1 MIAARR
7 RLRLLLGGLVLLL
20 AAALAGIGLLQA
32 RQIGLLNATV
42 RYQDDYLV
50 WSLLQLEVEYLKLKA
65 QLGELL
71 LQPDADHA
79 ESAAQR
85 YEIFISRLGLV
96 EGEHATQVLAAQP
109 GYRETLQRCRDFVRW
124 ADTLPLDG
132 NQLLRDPQ
140 IAQQALQ
147 RMSALAEPIREL
159 SLTASHH
166 VAAQVTERNQL
177 IRDQSRLSLW
187 LTGLMLALA
196 LAFIIIVVR
205 QFRSLRRHS
214 REQEALAHRLS
225 EAQQAAE
232 AGSRA
237 KSAFLANMSHE
248 LRTPM
253 HGLLGMLS
261 LLKGEPLSKTQ
272 QEQLH
277 AANDSAKHLLSLL
290 DDILD
295 LSKMEAGA
303 LSIHPEPLRL
313 SRLLHELEE
322 LLRPQA
328 LAKGLTLNLRLDPEL
343 PAWVQADPTRLRQIL
358 LNLLSNAIK
367 FTEAGRVSL
376 SVRRLGAPEAGVCFE
391 ISDTGIGMTPE
402 TLARLFQ
409 RFSQGDD
416 SSSRRFGGT
425 GLGLEIS
432 RSLARAM
439 GGDIEVESS
448 AGRGSQFRVRLPL
461 PACEAGPEAELP
473 LRLAASARAE
483 HSLRVLVS
491 EDHPTNRS
499 FLEAA
504 LQRLGHRAVFCHNG
518 QQALERL
525 QTEDFDLVLLDL
537 HTPVMDG
544 FEACRRMRQ
553 LPGAKGRIKI
563 LALSADAFE
572 ASRRQALEAG
582 MDAFLSKPIGIDAL
596 GEQLARHVS
605 AAPRPDGLPRAA
617 LPPQGNFDEA
627 LFMELRRNLPMSKVR
642 ELYRSFIASLDESR
656 AALDAALA
664 TTDIEGIKNTAHAL
678 KGASSS
684 LGLLAVSDAARQLEA
699 SARQHADGR
708 TLRDRAAVLQAA
720 LGESRLLC
728 AERGLS

>member
-1 MIAARR
+1 MNAARR

-20 AAALAGIGLLQA
+20 AAALGSIGLLQA
-32 RQIGLLNATV
+32 RQISLLNATV

-71 LQPDADHA
+71 LLPNAAHA

-85 YEIFISRLGLV
+85 YEIFVSRLGLV
-96 EGEHATQVLAAQP
+96 EGEHAAQVLATEP
-109 GYRETLQRCRDFVRW
+109 GYRETLQRCRAFVRW
-124 ADTLPLDG
+124 ADALPLDG
-132 NQLLRDPQ
+132 ERLLGDRR
-140 IAQQALQ
+140 IAQEALQ
-147 RMSALAEPIREL
+147 RMAELADPIREL

-177 IRDQSRLSLW
+177 VRDQSRLSLW

-196 LAFIIIVVR
+196 LAFIVIVVR
-205 QFRSLRRHS
+205 QFRSLQRHS
-214 REQEALAHRLS
+214 RAQEALARRLS

-261 LLKGEPLSKTQ
+261 LLKGEPLSPTQ
-272 QEQLH
+272 REQLI
-277 AANDSAKHLLSLL
+277 AANDSARHLLSLL

-295 LSKMEAGA
+295 LSKMEASA
-303 LSIHPEPLRL
+303 LSIQPEPLRL

-328 LAKGLTLNLRLDPEL
+328 LAKGLALSLRLDPEL
-343 PAWVQADPTRLRQIL
+343 PAWVSADPTRLRQIL

-376 SVRRLGAPEAGVCFE
+376 SVRALGAPDAGICFE

-402 TLARLFQ
+402 TLSRLFQ
-409 RFSQGDD
+409 RFSQGDA

-448 AGRGSQFRVRLPL
+448 AGRGSLFRVRLPL
-461 PACEAGPEAELP
+461 TACEAGAQAELP
-473 LRLAASARAE
+473 LRLSVGARADR
-483 HSLRVLVS
+483 SLRVLVS

-518 QQALERL
+518 LQALERL
-525 QTEDFDLVLLDL
+525 QADDFDLVLLDL

-544 FEACRRMRQ
+544 YEACRRMRQ
-553 LPGAKGRIKI
+553 LPGAKGRVKI

-605 AAPRPDGLPRAA
+605 GTPAQDGRTAA
-617 LPPQGNFDEA
+617 LTPPAAFDEA
-627 LFMELRRNLPMSKVR
+627 LFQELRRNLPISKVR
-642 ELYRSFIASLDESR
+642 ELYRSFMSSLDESR

-664 TTDIEGIKNTAHAL
+664 SIDIEGIQNTAHAL

-699 SARQHADGR
+699 SARQRADAR
-708 TLRDRAAVLQAA
+708 TLRERTDTLLAA